1 MLLKMYFIL
10 HSLIIMN
17 KHRSSNMWSYGF
29 AIFNALIVCAIPTLL
44 LFFLL
49 IEVKFKISDLFEMM
63 VNLIDYKKHF

>member
-49 IEVKFKISDLFEMM
+49 IEVKFIFKYDLTVKIY
-63 VNLIDYKKHF
+63 IGK